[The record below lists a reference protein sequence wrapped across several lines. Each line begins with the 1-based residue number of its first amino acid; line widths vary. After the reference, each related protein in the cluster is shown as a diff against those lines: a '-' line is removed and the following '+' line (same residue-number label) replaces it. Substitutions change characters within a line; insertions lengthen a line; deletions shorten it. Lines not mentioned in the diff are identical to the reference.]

1 MHFKLLMWLVA
12 MCLPGGNA
20 IIFKEYRIPLPF
32 SREEYRIAHLWSTA
46 EWSLLNTG
54 GGDGVEIIVNEE
66 RAFDNGKTGQY
77 TDKIFHVTSKV
88 PRTIRA
94 LSPRGS
100 LEVQEISKNAFT
112 EVETVLS
119 SPLYM
124 KNNFHLTTYTRLKE
138 ADNCQQD
145 DVFNDIYYEASYMH
159 GEVINIDITRDIDPR
174 DYKEDEDPTKCFT
187 SERLNL
193 TPDWQTQATPMCV
206 YKLVVT
212 EFKWWGL
219 SEKVEKMLVK
229 AARRYFMQLHRQM
242 YCWADQWFDFTIEDI
257 REMEEEMEVR
267 LDKKRHQG
275 QVTGMSEN

>member
-193 TPDWQTQATPMCV
+193 TPDWQ
-206 YKLVVT
+206 
-212 EFKWWGL
+212 
-219 SEKVEKMLVK
+219 